1 MINYSKIKD
10 REGNALKKPDRKP
23 TLEQSVLAWAV
34 LNELMELGYC
44 HNFQC
49 SDWWVRDYIY
59 EVSAIINKARKVIE
73 MNREEKDD

>member
-1 MINYSKIKD
+1 MIDYSKIKD
-10 REGNALKKPDRKP
+10 REGNALKKPERKP

-49 SDWWVRDYIY
+49 SDRWVRDYIY
-59 EVSAIINKARKVIE
+59 EVSAILDKAKKVVE
-73 MNREEKDD
+73 LNREEA